1 MGQVEEIEGSSTTLT
16 ARGALLRLHALFAP
30 VTAVSL
36 AVVAQ
41 SAPRALGLIV
51 CALLAAWHLG
61 VVAIAVAWDDA
72 QLWAV
77 WRFAS
82 VLSAFQVL
90 PDAFLVLVLRTL
102 AFSDTSVP
110 ISPHVS
116 PCLPHISFS
125 DSSVPRLVAG

>member
-1 MGQVEEIEGSSTTLT
+1 MGEVEEIEGSSTTLT
-16 ARGALLRLHALFAP
+16 ARGALLRFHALFAP
-30 VTAVSL
+30 VASVSL

-41 SAPRALGLIV
+41 GAPRALGLIV
-51 CALLAAWHLG
+51 CALLTAWHLG

-90 PDAFLVLVLRTL
+90 PDAFPVLVLRTL
-102 AFSDTSVP
+102 A
-110 ISPHVS
+110 
-116 PCLPHISFS
+116 FS